1 MKRALIAALLTVT
14 LAIVAVPALA
24 STHVPTL
31 GTIKSTEKLIHNAD
45 TTMQFKSCLAHCVLA
60 YDAHYPMRLTIGT
73 SGTNV
78 NAIQY
83 TASAGTSQQ
92 ADNVE
97 SAVLAK
103 LTAAYGGPDAYGWI
117 GNELTKWSDQTKG
130 VIYAT
135 RKINGYVWHFIG
147 DCTTG
152 AIDVEITR

>member
-14 LAIVAVPALA
+14 LAMVAVSALA

-31 GTIKSTEKLIHNAD
+31 GTIKFTEKLIHNAD

-92 ADNVE
+92 ADNIE
-97 SAVLAK
+97 SAVLAR
-103 LTAAYGGPDAYGWI
+103 LTASYGGPAAYGWVGL
-117 GNELTKWSDQTKG
+117 ELTKWSNQTKG
-130 VIYAT
+130 VIYSMA
-135 RKINGYVWHFIG
+135 KLNGYAYHFIG

-152 AIDVEITR
+152 TIDVEITR